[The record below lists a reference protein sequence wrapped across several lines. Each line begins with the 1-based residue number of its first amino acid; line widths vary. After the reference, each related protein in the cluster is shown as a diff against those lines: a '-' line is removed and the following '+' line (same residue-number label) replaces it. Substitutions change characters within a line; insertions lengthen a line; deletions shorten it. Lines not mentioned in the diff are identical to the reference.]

1 MLNCIKVM
9 EERKVDVTHP
19 DDLVKSLQN
28 EIAAL
33 ESEIRQLKASAKSDG
48 IDAKIQADYQ
58 ESQNRF
64 RTVFESSRLGNKI
77 ISSNLKI
84 QQVNSAMVSLLG
96 YNCKEDLIGTKII
109 DYSPA
114 DHKKH
119 WQILQEKLWKKATP
133 SFSIETTL
141 MKKDGSVIWCQVT
154 SILFKDKGETLG
166 YTIID
171 DITEKHQLRL
181 QKDEFIS
188 VASHELKTPLT
199 SLKGVLQLLNRKING
214 EAVITDKHISLAQNA
229 ITYTEKLTNL
239 VADLLNSTKIEQGQL
254 TLNKSIFKLSDV
266 LDECCNHIVLEGKYY
281 LSLHGNLSLE
291 VFADQQKIEQVL
303 VNLVNNSVKY
313 APESVEI
320 VVRIEDLADRVKVS
334 VIDRGKGI
342 PAENIPNLFD
352 RYYRVN
358 NNGNEKSGLGLGLYI
373 SAEIIRRHGGE
384 MGVVSEPEQGSTF
397 WFTIPKPV

>member
-1 MLNCIKVM
+1 M
-9 EERKVDVTHP
+9 EENSVKITHP
-19 DDLVKSLQN
+19 DDIIKSLQSQ
-28 EIAAL
+28 IAGL
-33 ESEIRQLKASAKSDG
+33 KSEIRQLKASAKMTE
-48 IDAKIQADYQ
+48 IDQQEKSDYQ

-64 RTVFESSRLGNKI
+64 RTVFETSRLGNKI
-77 ISSNLKI
+77 ISSDLKL

-96 YNCKEDLIGTKII
+96 YSCKEDLIGTKII
-109 DYSPA
+109 DYSPS

-141 MKKDGSVIWCQVT
+141 MKKDGSIIWCQVT
-154 SILFKDKGETLG
+154 SILFQDKGETLG
-166 YTIID
+166 YTIIE

-181 QKDEFIS
+181 QKEEFIS

-199 SLKGVLQLLNRKING
+199 SLKAVLQLLNRKVKN
-214 EAVITDKHISLAQNA
+214 EPVITDKHINLAQSA
-229 ITYTEKLTNL
+229 VTYTSKLSNL

-254 TLNKSIFKLSDV
+254 TLNRSRFRLSEI
-266 LDECCNHIVLEGKYY
+266 LNECCNHIFLDEKYY
-281 LSLHGNLSLE
+281 LTCQGNLLLD
-291 VFADQQKIEQVL
+291 VFADQQKIEQVV
-303 VNLVNNSVKY
+303 VNLINNAVKY
-313 APESVEI
+313 APESAEI
-320 VVRIEDLADRVKVS
+320 VVRIEDLEDCAKIS

-352 RYYRVN
+352 RYYRIN
-358 NNGNEKSGLGLGLYI
+358 NNGNETSGLGLGLYI

-384 MGVVSEPEQGSTF
+384 MGVISEPEQGSAF